1 MAFAA
6 RYGHTPPNVTRH
18 MPVSELVR
26 FTEQVGRL
34 IEEESE
40 AMRRT
45 GQD

>member
-6 RYGHTPPNVTRH
+6 RYGHTPPSVSRH
-18 MPVSELVR
+18 MPISELVA
-26 FTEQVGRL
+26 FTNQLGRI

-40 AMRRT
+40 AMRRN